1 MTIPNPLA
9 GLAGPA
15 GGRRATWIDEAF
27 GEYGRGKFRGAY
39 DLLMLALNDT
49 LYEHKAEG
57 HSLFIKLSGLA
68 RKGLLDAQVVDLARS
83 LPFLDKHDRGI
94 TDLDL
99 SYMTEHD
106 LYEFIS
112 FLEAYFR
119 SLKKN
124 SMTAA

>member
-1 MTIPNPLA
+1 LTILNPLA
-9 GLAGPA
+9 ALVD
-15 GGRRATWIDEAF
+15 GRRTTWIDEAF
-27 GEYGRGKFRGAY
+27 TEYGRGKFRGAY
-39 DLLMLALNDT
+39 DLLMLTLNDT
-49 LYEHKAEG
+49 LFEHKAEG

-94 TDLDL
+94 TDIDL
-99 SYMTEHD
+99 SYMSEHD
-106 LYEFIS
+106 LYEFIT

-124 SMTAA
+124 SMSAA